1 MSNKTPETLTK
12 KYELDLTKI
21 PELEK
26 DEPIYKY
33 QARLQRYLI
42 YYKYEK
48 KKKILTFI
56 NNWYKMKPEN
66 NKYNNFG
73 FEDLRQFKNQLYN
86 MMPNNE
92 QSKAFL
98 IKNFEIYNKEFNLEL
113 EYDENLFTTYNLLY
127 FIKLMCKKIDA
138 DLKKEVIRK
147 IDDNKKIKIDKKY
160 TIIKLN

>member
-73 FEDLRQFKNQLYN
+73 FEDLRQFKNQLY
-86 MMPNNE
+86 
-92 QSKAFL
+92 
-98 IKNFEIYNKEFNLEL
+98 
-113 EYDENLFTTYNLLY
+113 
-127 FIKLMCKKIDA
+127 KI
-138 DLKKEVIRK
+138 
-147 IDDNKKIKIDKKY
+147 
-160 TIIKLN
+160 